1 MLECVGSEQSIESA
15 VRSGR
20 PGAYVS
26 RVGVPHDNSID
37 VNALFWRNVSLTGG
51 IASVATHDKS
61 TLLKAV
67 LDGEINPG
75 KVFTASFDLDHVQQ
89 AYEAMDGRRA
99 IKSMIDIAEA

>member
-1 MLECVGSEQSIESA
+1 M
-15 VRSGR
+15 
-20 PGAYVS
+20 
-26 RVGVPHDNSID
+26 
-37 VNALFWRNVSLTGG
+37 
-51 IASVATHDKS
+51 
-61 TLLKAV
+61 